1 MYRNNWRRAARYMY
15 HYSYR
20 LKQEIKLNE
29 NRQVSST
36 FQEILC
42 ALSATINALQL
53 VHPPHAWIDTHV
65 NFDKSSPNKRPRQ
78 VFTKNGKP
86 IKKEGVVFIFLSLIC
101 FYFFS
106 FSFNLRR
113 NGRLQIRMCSFVN

>member
-1 MYRNNWRRAARYMY
+1 MY

-29 NRQVSST
+29 NRQVSSA

-53 VHPPHAWIDTHV
+53 VHPPHAWIDTQHV
-65 NFDKSSPNKRPRQ
+65 NFDKLSPNKKPRQ
-78 VFTKNGKP
+78 AFTKNGKP
-86 IKKEGVVFIFLSLIC
+86 PSLLSLLI
-101 FYFFS
+101 FF
-106 FSFNLRR
+106 FF
-113 NGRLQIRMCSFVN
+113 